1 MFPIICRIIMASLG
15 EIFLQDERYNII
27 FYDGFSFLACFIMIM
42 TRKEGGLLSKQSK
55 KRICKHINDNE
66 KIL

>member
-15 EIFLQDERYNII
+15 EFLQDERYNII
-27 FYDGFSFLACFIMIM
+27 FYDGFGFLACFIMIM

-55 KRICKHINDNE
+55 KRNLQEHK
-66 KIL
+66 